1 MDTVVPIIWDN
12 YEKFCKKF
20 KKWWNPY
27 VRGLFRDNAEL
38 CTKLEGLEPNQLIL
52 VMGPRERTVEF
63 VEFIDGLSEWKCIS
77 FHKDEIRI
85 ERIK

>member
-1 MDTVVPIIWDN
+1 MDTLVPITWND
-12 YEKFCKKF
+12 YREFCKKF
-20 KKWWNPY
+20 EKWLNPY
-27 VRGLFRDNAEL
+27 VEELFRDNADL
-38 CTKLEGLEPNQLIL
+38 CIKLEGLELNQLIL

-85 ERIK
+85 ERIE